1 MSRKKV
7 YYGFNEIIFSG
18 SMRTFDWKSYKDKG
32 KKKDEIRE
40 EKMLEQ
46 NLEDL
51 KEEALKPGGEKDNRE
66 IAKEILTEED

>member
-1 MSRKKV
+1 LSRKKV

-51 KEEALKPGGEKDNRE
+51 KEEALKPGGEKDIRE